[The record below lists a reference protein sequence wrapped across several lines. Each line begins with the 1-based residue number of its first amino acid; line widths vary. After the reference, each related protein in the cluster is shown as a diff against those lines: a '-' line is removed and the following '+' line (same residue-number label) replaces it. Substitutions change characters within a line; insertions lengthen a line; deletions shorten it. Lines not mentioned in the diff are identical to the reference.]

1 MYKAVFLDID
11 NTLLDFAACA
21 RYAMRAALPEFGSAY
36 EDSLFPLFTRINNSL
51 WEQLERGELTQQQLY
66 DTRWSLIFSQWRRTA
81 AGDIAAGGIDGVA
94 FERRFSHF
102 LAYSAEPVDGA
113 RELLAALRGRT
124 LVCAASNGPYEQQR
138 FRLESAGLLPYF
150 DRLFVSEALGVSK
163 PEAAFFDACFAD
175 LPPMERKDALMVG
188 DSLTADIL
196 GGLRAGMDTCWFSP
210 AGKADDG
217 GIRPAH
223 TVRTL
228 AGVLQLPGMR

>member
-11 NTLLDFAACA
+11 NTLLDFGACA
-21 RYAMRAALPEFGSAY
+21 RYAMRAALPEFGLAY
-36 EDSLFPLFTRINNSL
+36 ADSLFPLFDRINNGL
-51 WEQLERGELTQQQLY
+51 WEQLERGELTRQQLY
-66 DTRWSLIFSQWRRTA
+66 DIRWDRIFPLWAPA
-81 AGDIAAGGIDGVA
+81 AALHIDGIS
-94 FERRFSHF
+94 FEKRFSHF

-113 RELLAALRGRT
+113 KELLEALHGRT

-163 PEAAFFDACFAD
+163 PEAAFFDVCFAD
-175 LPPMERKDALMVG
+175 LPPMTREQALMVG

-196 GGLRAGMDTCWFSP
+196 GGLRAGMDTCWFS
-210 AGKADDG
+210 ADGKTADG
-217 GIRPAH
+217 AIRPAH

-228 AGVLQLPGMR
+228 SGVLHLPGMR